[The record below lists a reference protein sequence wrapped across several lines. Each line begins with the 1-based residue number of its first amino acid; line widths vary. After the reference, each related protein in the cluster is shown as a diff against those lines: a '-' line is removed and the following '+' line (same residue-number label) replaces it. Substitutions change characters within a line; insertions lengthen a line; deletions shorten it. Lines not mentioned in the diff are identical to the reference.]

1 MVYCASKL
9 FYKAIDHTFYAFTG
23 VTLEKLVN
31 HELNFSRVLAT
42 SRVGYHAGKPIESAY
57 SGEML
62 KKQRCQP
69 LEI

>member
-31 HELNFSRVLAT
+31 HEPNFSCVLPT
-42 SRVGYHAGKPIESAY
+42 SRVGYHSGKPIESVVY
-57 SGEML
+57 CL
-62 KKQRCQP
+62 NTQ
-69 LEI
+69 